1 MERRHLLE
9 KMMRAA
15 DLDGEPIPGK
25 TLIEIVDN
33 RSVLIENHCGVTEY
47 CRQHISVKT
56 KEGCVCVTGCNMTL
70 TKMSKEILRIQGKID
85 QISIQGRG

>member
-1 MERRHLLE
+1 MEKKHLLE
-9 KMMRAA
+9 KMMRVA

-33 RSVLIENHCGVTEY
+33 RSVLIENHCGVSAY
-47 CRQHISVKT
+47 CTDQIRVKT
-56 KEGCVCVTGCNMTL
+56 KEGCICVTGCNMTM
-70 TKMSKEILRIQGKID
+70 TKMSKEILRIQGRIN